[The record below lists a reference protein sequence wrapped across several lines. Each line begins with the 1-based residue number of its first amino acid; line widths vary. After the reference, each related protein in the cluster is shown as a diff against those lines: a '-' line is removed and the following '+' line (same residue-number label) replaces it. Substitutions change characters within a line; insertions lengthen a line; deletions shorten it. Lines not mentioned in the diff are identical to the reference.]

1 MLIRPAETD
10 WNYRSSEKLEMSLY
24 SSIRKNYPC
33 SLSVFVPY
41 VTERSK
47 RQNRVPDL
55 SPVEL
60 LSVSLIGSGHQISSF
75 PLWTHEKKSETCSM
89 TRCRKFWFPANTK
102 LAFSCVFDGLVA
114 CAVSF
119 SGKRPGR
126 AIWRQTSLSSGEREL
141 DSKYR
146 NSSFGDFYSIKER
159 VHISL
164 LRIIFLKKFQS
175 YNSYYRKCCE
185 IA

>member
-1 MLIRPAETD
+1 MWPNGANGKIVYLI
-10 WNYRSSEKLEMSLY
+10 Y
-24 SSIRKNYPC
+24 
-33 SLSVFVPY
+33 
-41 VTERSK
+41 
-47 RQNRVPDL
+47 
-55 SPVEL
+55 L
-60 LSVSLIGSGHQISSF
+60 LSNCPRYLWSVRVTRFPHFLYGH
-75 PLWTHEKKSETCSM
+75 TKKKSETCSM

-126 AIWRQTSLSSGEREL
+126 AIWRQTSLSFGEREL